1 MCRFV
6 KSFFVCF
13 LVLAACSPRYF
24 NGGQVARTSSHESAS
39 DSTGVHRT
47 IDYSSISGLQQNID
61 WKSSMDVT
69 TVKEVLSAP
78 DSSGRQYVI
87 ERTTTT
93 AKTQS
98 QSASTATQTKE
109 ENLQASVDS
118 TSHVEKEQT
127 QQTEQ
132 EKTFSTKVRFG
143 PPWYV
148 WCIGILVIIAAVYLL
163 FKRFGLKSFLV

>member
-1 MCRFV
+1 M
-6 KSFFVCF
+6 

-24 NGGQVARTSSHESAS
+24 NGGQVARTSSHESAA

-132 EKTFSTKVRFG
+132 KKNFSTKVRVG

-148 WCIGILVIIAAVYLL
+148 WVIGVLILTAAVYVL
-163 FKRFGLKSFLV
+163 FKRFGTNFFSI

>member
-39 DSTGVHRT
+39 DSTNVHRT

-61 WKSSMDVT
+61 WRSSMDVT
-69 TVKEVLSAP
+69 TVKEILSTP
-78 DSSGRQYVI
+78 DSSGNQYVI
-87 ERTTTT
+87 ERITTT
-93 AKTQS
+93 AKGQS
-98 QSASTATQTKE
+98 QSTTTSIQTKE
-109 ENLQASVDS
+109 ENMQAAVDS
-118 TSHVEKEQT
+118 TSHVEKEQA

-132 EKTFSTKVRFG
+132 EKNFSTKVRVG

-148 WCIGILVIIAAVYLL
+148 WVIGVLILTAAVYVL
-163 FKRFGLKSFLV
+163 FKRFGLKSFFV

>member
-6 KSFFVCF
+6 KSFFVCL

-24 NGGQVARTSSHESAS
+24 NGGQVARTSSHKSAS

-47 IDYSSISGLQQNID
+47 IDYSSTSGLQQNID

-93 AKTQS
+93 AKTKS
-98 QSASTATQTKE
+98 QSAATQKKE

-132 EKTFSTKVRFG
+132 EKNFSTKVRVG

-148 WCIGILVIIAAVYLL
+148 WVIGVLILTAAVYLL
-163 FKRFGLKSFLV
+163 FKRVGTKFF

>member
-1 MCRFV
+1 MCL
-6 KSFFVCF
+6 

-24 NGGQVARTSSHESAS
+24 NGGQVARTSSHESAA

-132 EKTFSTKVRFG
+132 KKNFSTKVRVG

-148 WCIGILVIIAAVYLL
+148 WVIGVLILTAAVYVL
-163 FKRFGLKSFLV
+163 FKRFGTNFFSI

>member
-1 MCRFV
+1 M
-6 KSFFVCF
+6 
-13 LVLAACSPRYF
+13 
-24 NGGQVARTSSHESAS
+24 ARTSSHESAS

-98 QSASTATQTKE
+98 QSASTAAQTKE
-109 ENLQASVDS
+109 EKLQASMDS

-127 QQTEQ
+127 QQTEK
-132 EKTFSTKVRFG
+132 EKNFSTKVRVG

-148 WCIGILVIIAAVYLL
+148 WVIGVLILTAAVYVL
-163 FKRFGLKSFLV
+163 FKRFGLKRIFV

>member
-6 KSFFVCF
+6 KSFFVCL

-24 NGGQVARTSSHESAS
+24 NGGQVARTSSHKSAS
-39 DSTGVHRT
+39 DSTAVHRT
-47 IDYSSISGLQQNID
+47 IDYSSTSGLQQNID

-93 AKTQS
+93 AKTKS
-98 QSASTATQTKE
+98 QSASTATQKKE

-132 EKTFSTKVRFG
+132 EKNFSTKVRVG

-148 WCIGILVIIAAVYLL
+148 WVIGVLILTAAVYLL
-163 FKRFGLKSFLV
+163 FKRVGTKFF

>member
-118 TSHVEKEQT
+118 TSHVEK
-127 QQTEQ
+127 
-132 EKTFSTKVRFG
+132 RFG

>member
-1 MCRFV
+1 M
-6 KSFFVCF
+6 
-13 LVLAACSPRYF
+13 
-24 NGGQVARTSSHESAS
+24 
-39 DSTGVHRT
+39 HRT

-132 EKTFSTKVRFG
+132 KKNFSTKVRVG

-148 WCIGILVIIAAVYLL
+148 WVIGVLILTAAVYVL
-163 FKRFGLKSFLV
+163 FKRFGTNFFSI